1 MVKKTMVVLCLCVV
15 ALSCAFAGKSAVVE
29 QASPYS
35 HQTAS
40 ASAGDFKSKYGF
52 GFKAGYRYI
61 LDNGLVIEADA
72 KYSNFKYEDV
82 DNRYHVISFMAKV
95 GGSQTINKITVT
107 VDLGGGPQL
116 RILGDMCIVTLGL
129 SLYSGVG
136 YAVSDAVSIE
146 CGADMGIAFQK
157 NSTDLS
163 IDALL
168 GAVIRL

>member
-1 MVKKTMVVLCLCVV
+1 MVKKTMVVLCLCIV
-15 ALSCAFAGKSAVVE
+15 ALSCAFAGKSTVVV

-61 LDNGLVIEADA
+61 LDNGLVIGADA
-72 KYSNFKYEDV
+72 KYSNFKYADV
-82 DNRYHVISFMAKV
+82 DNRYNVISVMANV

-107 VDLGGGPQL
+107 VDLGCGVQV
-116 RILGDMCIVTLGL
+116 RILGSKSIATLGL
-129 SLYSGVG
+129 NLYSGIG
-136 YAVSDAVSIE
+136 YAVSDKVSIE

-163 IDALL
+163 IDALI
-168 GAVIRL
+168 GAAIRL